1 MAHFKK
7 QQHMK
12 QALTLLTTLLL
23 FTGQVFGQLQ
33 DLIKKNEKAIFAIYT
48 YDDYGVATGIGTG
61 FFISADG
68 IGLSNYHVLE
78 GASRGVVKTIDG
90 KTYEIG
96 QIISSSE
103 QADLVKFKINTK
115 GETTTFLTTKS
126 TSLEKGEKIF
136 VIGNPHG
143 FESSVSEGII
153 SSVRPS
159 DDYGTVLQIT
169 APISAGSSG
178 SPVMTFDGKVIG
190 VATFQFTK
198 GQNLNF
204 AVGINS
210 VNNLKTSN
218 NTFSAARPDMLII
231 NERCPTNSELIL
243 NSIEFKD
250 YETILNFSF
259 TNVSMG
265 FGASM
270 AIWSSFKN
278 KDDMFVIQDLN
289 TLERYYARSSTI
301 GNSRENGTSVALGE
315 TKRFKVIFPPI
326 PKNIKKVNIME
337 GLSSSWKFL
346 DLDLSKFTNLE
357 KQNTDNHIKNYALVK
372 LENKKFD
379 EAKTLLSESVEANK
393 ADHDAYNIMGIISYI
408 MDNNYDALLF
418 FSKAIEVAPN
428 NPIYYF
434 NRYTVYFEQKKDYEN
449 SLKDINNAIK
459 ILPSQGDYY
468 QFRAYIYMAQKDW
481 KKAVSDWDMA
491 INLMGEIGYLYKYR
505 GNCKTWINDFSG
517 ACRDWKEAYRLSG
530 YRDNELNETIKKNC
544 R

>member
-1 MAHFKK
+1 
-7 QQHMK
+7 MK
-12 QALTLLTTLLL
+12 QTITILTTLFL

-33 DLIKKNEKAIFAIYT
+33 ELIKKNEKAIFAIYT

-103 QADLVKFKINTK
+103 QADLVKFKVNTK
-115 GETTTFLTTKS
+115 GEATSFLSTKNTT
-126 TSLEKGEKIF
+126 LEKGEKIF

-159 DDYGTVLQIT
+159 DDYGSVLQIT
-169 APISAGSSG
+169 APISPGSSG

-210 VNNLKTSN
+210 TNFLKANN
-218 NTFSAARPDMLII
+218 NTFNVARPDMLII

-265 FGASM
+265 YGASM
-270 AIWSSFKN
+270 AIWSSFKD

-315 TKRFKVIFPPI
+315 TKRFKVIFPSV
-326 PKNIKKVNIME
+326 PKNMKRVNIME

-346 DLDLSKFTNLE
+346 DLDLSKYTNLE
-357 KQNTDNHIKNYALVK
+357 KQNTDNHVKNYAPVK

-408 MDNNYDALLF
+408 MDNNYDALLY

-434 NRYTVYFEQKKDYEN
+434 NLYRVYFEQKKDYDN
-449 SLKDINNAIK
+449 ALKDINAAIK
-459 ILPSQGDYY
+459 ILPSQGDHY
-468 QFRAYIYMAQKDW
+468 QYRAYIYMAQKDW

-491 INLMGEIGYLYKYR
+491 INLMGEIGYLYEYR
-505 GNCKTWINDFSG
+505 GNCKTWINDFTG

-530 YRDNELNETIKKNC
+530 YRDSELNETIKKNC

>member
-1 MAHFKK
+1 
-7 QQHMK
+7 MK
-12 QALTLLTTLLL
+12 QTFTFLATLLL

-48 YDDYGVATGIGTG
+48 YDEYGVATGIGTG

-78 GASRGVVKTIDG
+78 GASRGVIKTVDG
-90 KTYEIG
+90 KIYEIG

-103 QADLVKFKINTK
+103 QADLVKFKVNTK
-115 GETTTFLTTKS
+115 GETTPFLTTKNVA
-126 TSLEKGEKIF
+126 LEKGEKVF

-153 SSVRPS
+153 SSIRQS
-159 DDYGTVLQIT
+159 DYYGTVLQIT
-169 APISAGSSG
+169 APISPGSSG
-178 SPVMTFDGKVIG
+178 SPVMTLDGKVIG
-190 VATFQFTK
+190 VATFQFSK

-210 VNNLKTSN
+210 ISYLKTSN
-218 NTFSAARPDMLII
+218 NSFSVSRPDILII
-231 NERCPTNSELIL
+231 NERCPTNSELML

-265 FGASM
+265 YGASM
-270 AIWSSFKN
+270 QIWISFKD

-289 TLERYYARSSTI
+289 TLEKYYAKSSTI
-301 GNSRENGTSVALGE
+301 GTSRENGTKVALGE

-326 PKNIKKVNIME
+326 PKNIKRVNIME

-346 DLDLSKFTNLE
+346 DLDLSKYTNLE
-357 KQNTDNHIKNYALVK
+357 KQNTENHVKNFALVK
-372 LENKKFD
+372 LENQKYD
-379 EAKTLLSESVEANK
+379 EAKTLLSESVETNK

-408 MDNNYDALLF
+408 MDNNYDALLY

-434 NRYTVYFEQKKDYEN
+434 NRFRVYFEHKKDYDN
-449 SLKDINNAIK
+449 ALKDINAAIK
-459 ILPSQGDYY
+459 ILPSQGDHY
-468 QFRAYIYMAQKDW
+468 QYRAYVYMIQKEW

-491 INLMGEIGYLYKYR
+491 INLMGEFDYLYEQR
-505 GNCKTWINDFSG
+505 GNCKTWLNDFTG
-517 ACRDWKEAYRLSG
+517 ACRDWREAYRLSG
-530 YRDNELNETIKKNC
+530 YRDKELNEKIKKYC
-544 R
+544 K